1 MRRLLQAL
9 RELRR
14 SELGIALPVAITVT
28 FVGLGLAAVPVL
40 ASINTQ
46 HGDSRDQG
54 SNQAL
59 AAAEAGA
66 SIAMLRQ
73 SQMIASTSAANP
85 CVGLNGAKLE
95 AQAAIASGAEA
106 TWCSSV
112 TMTAAS
118 SPAPPSGTEV
128 VYHVM
133 PCFHQT
139 TNVNAACGELVS
151 CTTGKSYAESPK
163 ENFVR
168 VVSEGK
174 ATVGGR
180 KVTQRVAVTGCSEN
194 FEESK
199 ETPPIEVFEGGE
211 VVGIESLYFS
221 GNTKVYY
228 GGAAS
233 NGTVQI
239 IDSSK
244 ICGGVRYGP
253 GTLAPV
259 GREAQVKNVQPVS
272 ERPYS
277 NGTGG
282 GVCTGENPTQGTGEY
297 ANVTLPANLAT
308 NNSDSRLTK
317 MEDKGNNSCGHEYC
331 NISWNA
337 SNRSLKINYDQLT
350 LGGTLPYFLCS
361 LEVTGGTKL
370 LAAPGAK
377 IRIFFDEPKNCSGLN
392 GANQLTI
399 NGGATIGAD
408 SGNGPGFYF
417 LGSAKGEKPE
427 SKVYFGNGAA
437 SANLVIYAPRSEV
450 WVAGGI
456 NLNGAILG
464 RTMKIEGGG
473 NINPSK
479 RYVTPPSSEY
489 LAGSITTVI
498 KKEPYVRQSYVQCTS
513 SGTLGSG
520 C

>member
-1 MRRLLQAL
+1 MRRLRQAL

-14 SELGIALPVAITVT
+14 SERGIALPVAITVT

-46 HGDSRDQG
+46 NGDTQNQG

-66 SIAMLRQ
+66 NIAILRQ
-73 SQMIASTSAANP
+73 SQLMGSTTSAKP
-85 CVGLNGAKLE
+85 CVGVSGTKLE
-95 AQAAIASGAEA
+95 AQAMLTSGAES
-106 TWCSSV
+106 TWCAAV
-112 TMTAAS
+112 TMTATS

-139 TNVNAACGELVS
+139 GANSTCTEMVS
-151 CTTGKSYAESPK
+151 CENSETYANTS
-163 ENFVR
+163 ENLIR

-174 ATVGGR
+174 TTVRGR
-180 KVTQRVAVTGCSEN
+180 PVTQRVAIVACAGTK
-194 FEESK
+194 SK
-199 ETPPIEVFEGGE
+199 STTTPPVEVFEGGE

-221 GNTKVYY
+221 GNSKVYY

-244 ICGGVRYGP
+244 ICGGLRYGP

-259 GREAQVKNVQPVS
+259 GREEQVKNVKPVS
-272 ERPYS
+272 EQPYS

-282 GVCTGENPTQGTGEY
+282 GICTGEKPTQGTGEY
-297 ANVTLPANLAT
+297 PNVTLPANLAT

-317 MEDKGNNSCGHEYC
+317 MEDRGNNSCGHEYC
-331 NISWNA
+331 NIAWNA
-337 SNRSLKINYDQLT
+337 SNRSLTINWDKLT

-361 LEVTGGTKL
+361 LEVTGGTEL

-377 IRIFFDEPKNCSGLN
+377 IRIFFDEPKNCPGLN

-408 SGNGPGFYF
+408 SANGPGFYF
-417 LGSAKGEKPE
+417 LGAAKGEKPE
-427 SKVYFGNGAA
+427 SKIYFGNGAA

-464 RTMKIEGGG
+464 RTMKIEGGA
-473 NINPSK
+473 NINPNS
-479 RYVTPPSSEY
+479 RYTTPPSSEY
-489 LAGSITTVI
+489 LPETKTTVTET
-498 KKEPYVRQSYVQCTS
+498 KPFTRQSYVQCAS
-513 SGTLGSG
+513 SGALASG